1 MHANLRRITTLLT
14 VTTGLT
20 LPGLALAQQN
30 VSGFPGYSGAN
41 PFNPTPQPNVTVQDR
56 PRPDYDPI
64 GLRAGSFFLYPT
76 LDLGG
81 LYDDNV
87 YATRRGTES
96 ELAATVT
103 PNVRVLT
110 NWNRHQLSF
119 DLGADMA
126 FYPGNSSLDYQ
137 DVHLDNTGR
146 LDITQNNTLLEG
158 FSVRHL
164 HEDPSSADFQET
176 TGVNTGVNTG
186 GNVSSNNPDLTTYW
200 SYDANLA
207 YRHDFSRF
215 YTLVGGEFQRLDFDK
230 NNSLGASSNTNVR
243 DRNQYLGR
251 ARVGYQLSP
260 RIDTFVQGSYD
271 VRRYD
276 TSVNGFNRNSEGYS
290 LRGGVGLDITSIL
303 FGEISAGFTH
313 RDYEFSGLKPFS
325 GFGYAGK
332 VTWNVTTLDSLI
344 FSGAADAYE
353 TTVIYNGKTASSDYQ
368 YTINVDWTHELLRN
382 LLLNANVGYVHDV
395 YQGTNRTDNTF
406 LAGGGVTYLINR
418 HLSLEATYDYNNRDS
433 QAENAIYS
441 RNLFRIGVTAKL

>member
-30 VSGFPGYSGAN
+30 VSGFPGYSGVN
-41 PFNPTPQPNVTVQDR
+41 PFDPTPQPNVTVQNR

-64 GLRAGSFFLYPT
+64 GLRAGSFFLYPE
-76 LDLGG
+76 LEVGG

-87 YATRRGTES
+87 YATRRDTES
-96 ELAATVT
+96 EFAATVT
-103 PNVRVLT
+103 PDIRVLS
-110 NWNRHQLSF
+110 NWNRHQLTF
-119 DLGADMA
+119 DVGADMA
-126 FYPGNSSLDYQ
+126 FYPGQSSLDYQ

-158 FSVRHL
+158 LSIRHL
-164 HEDPSSADFQET
+164 HEDPSSSDFQQ
-176 TGVNTGVNTG
+176 GTGVNTG
-186 GNVSSNNPDLTTYW
+186 GNSSRNNPDLTTYW
-200 SYDANLA
+200 TYDANLA

-230 NNSLGASSNTNVR
+230 NTSLGTNSNTNSR

-260 RIDTFVQGSYD
+260 RIDTFLQGTYD

-290 LRGGVGLDITSIL
+290 IRAGVGLDITSIL
-303 FGEISAGFTH
+303 FGEVSAGYTT
-313 RDYEFSGLKPFS
+313 RDYEDSSLKSFS

-332 VTWNVTTLDSLI
+332 LTWNVTTLDSLI

-353 TTVIYNGKTASSDYQ
+353 TTVVYNNKIASADYQ
-368 YTINVDWTHELLRN
+368 YTVNVDWTHELLRN
-382 LLLNANVGYVHDV
+382 LLLNANVGYVHDD
-395 YQGTNRTDNTF
+395 YEGTSRSDDTF

-433 QAENAIYS
+433 DADNAVYS
-441 RNLFRIGVTAKL
+441 RNLFRIGVMAKL

>member
-1 MHANLRRITTLLT
+1 MMHANLRRITTLLT

-137 DVHLDNTGR
+137 DVHLDTTGR
-146 LDITQNNTLLEG
+146 
-158 FSVRHL
+158 
-164 HEDPSSADFQET
+164 
-176 TGVNTGVNTG
+176 
-186 GNVSSNNPDLTTYW
+186 
-200 SYDANLA
+200 
-207 YRHDFSRF
+207 
-215 YTLVGGEFQRLDFDK
+215 
-230 NNSLGASSNTNVR
+230 
-243 DRNQYLGR
+243 
-251 ARVGYQLSP
+251 
-260 RIDTFVQGSYD
+260 
-271 VRRYD
+271 
-276 TSVNGFNRNSEGYS
+276 
-290 LRGGVGLDITSIL
+290 
-303 FGEISAGFTH
+303 
-313 RDYEFSGLKPFS
+313 
-325 GFGYAGK
+325 
-332 VTWNVTTLDSLI
+332 
-344 FSGAADAYE
+344 
-353 TTVIYNGKTASSDYQ
+353 
-368 YTINVDWTHELLRN
+368 
-382 LLLNANVGYVHDV
+382 
-395 YQGTNRTDNTF
+395 
-406 LAGGGVTYLINR
+406 
-418 HLSLEATYDYNNRDS
+418 
-433 QAENAIYS
+433 
-441 RNLFRIGVTAKL
+441 